1 MFASRKKKEAGSLAP
16 PPPSFDA
23 YGIPKVY
30 GLVKVILNFLYKC
43 ASSVFKAWLCQT
55 VWINKKMIYCKSNM
69 VHLIKLCWF
78 NFR

>member
-1 MFASRKKKEAGSLAP
+1 MFAARKKRRQAPLPP

-43 ASSVFKAWLCQT
+43 ASSVFKA
-55 VWINKKMIYCKSNM
+55 
-69 VHLIKLCWF
+69 
-78 NFR
+78 

>member
-16 PPPSFDA
+16 PPPFDA

-43 ASSVFKAWLCQT
+43 ASSVFKA
-55 VWINKKMIYCKSNM
+55 
-69 VHLIKLCWF
+69 
-78 NFR
+78 

>member
-1 MFASRKKKEAGSLAP
+1 MFAARKKKEAGSLAPP

-43 ASSVFKAWLCQT
+43 ASSVFKA
-55 VWINKKMIYCKSNM
+55 
-69 VHLIKLCWF
+69 
-78 NFR
+78 